1 LGLEADRLDGL
12 RLSALIHD
20 VGKLAV
26 PAEILAKPGR
36 LTDIEFKLIMQH
48 SQAGYDILAGIE
60 FNWPVA
66 EMVLQHHERC
76 DGSGY
81 PRALKADDILLE
93 AKILAIADVV
103 EAMSSHR
110 PYRAA
115 LGMDMALAEISEGA
129 GVRYDADV
137 AAACAAVMAAGFELA
152 P

>member
-1 LGLEADRLDGL
+1 L

-60 FNWPVA
+60 FNWPV
-66 EMVLQHHERC
+66 
-76 DGSGY
+76 
-81 PRALKADDILLE
+81 PRWCYSTMSAVTAP
-93 AKILAIADVV
+93 AI
-103 EAMSSHR
+103 
-110 PYRAA
+110 P
-115 LGMDMALAEISEGA
+115 
-129 GVRYDADV
+129 
-137 AAACAAVMAAGFELA
+137 A